1 MPKLRM
7 ALYGAAGLAALA
19 ALGWALA
26 PRPVEVEAATVE
38 RGRFEYAIEEDGRT
52 RLRDRYVISAPVAA
66 HLSRVTLREGDR
78 VRAGDAVAVLTP
90 VMSSLFDERSL
101 REATARAK
109 AAQAAVS
116 AAQAR
121 MERARVAQDEARLD
135 FQRTERLARDGFIAA
150 SRLDSARLALDG
162 SRRELEAAESSH
174 DMALHER
181 EQAQAAVR
189 PASTG
194 TGAATGRPLA
204 VRAPVSG
211 VVLRVPLPSENT
223 VTAGAALLD
232 IGDPTQMEVVAEL
245 LTTDAVQATPGTRAS
260 IERWGGSPV
269 QGQVRRVEP
278 AAFTKISA
286 LGIEEQRVKVLID
299 LTSPPAQWLALGD
312 GFRVTVRVITTSV
325 DDAVTVPVGALFPLG
340 NGDMAVY
347 VVDGSKAR
355 QRAVQITARNG
366 SVGWVRDGLMPG
378 ERVIVYPPPG
388 VADGRRVR
396 VLKP

>member
-7 ALYGAAGLAALA
+7 ALYGAAALAALA

-78 VRAGDAVAVLTP
+78 VQAGDTVAVLTP

-121 MERARVAQDEARLD
+121 VERARVSQDEARLE
-135 FQRTERLARDGFIAA
+135 FQRAERLARDGFIAA

-162 SRRELEAAESSH
+162 SRRELEAAESSR

-181 EQAQAAVR
+181 EQAQAAVL
-189 PASTG
+189 PASNG
-194 TGAATGRPLA
+194 VGTGRPLA
-204 VRAPVSG
+204 IRSPVSG

-232 IGDPTQMEVVAEL
+232 IGDPSQMEVVAEL

-260 IERWGGSPV
+260 IERWGGAPV

-299 LTSPPAQWLALGD
+299 LTAPPAQWLALGD
-312 GFRVTVRVITTSV
+312 GFRVTVRVITISV
-325 DDAVTVPVGALFPLG
+325 DVAVTVPVGALFPLG

-355 QRAVQITARNG
+355 QRAVQIAARNG
-366 SVGWVRDGLMPG
+366 SVGWVRDGLKPG

>member
-7 ALYGAAGLAALA
+7 VLYGLAGLAALA

-26 PRPVEVEAATVE
+26 PRPVEVETATVE
-38 RGRFEYAIEEDGRT
+38 RGPFEHAIEEDGRT

-78 VRAGDAVAVLTP
+78 VQAGDTVAVLTP
-90 VMSSLFDERSL
+90 VMPSLFDERSL
-101 REATARAK
+101 REATARAR

-116 AAQAR
+116 GAQAR
-121 MERARVAQDEARLD
+121 VERARLAQDEAKLE
-135 FQRTERLARDGFIAA
+135 FQRTEQLARDGFIAT
-150 SRLDSARLALDG
+150 SRLDSARLTLDG
-162 SRRELEAAESSH
+162 SQRELEVAQAAH
-174 DMALHER
+174 DMALHEW
-181 EQAQAAVR
+181 EQAQASVLPARSGAV
-189 PASTG
+189 S
-194 TGAATGRPLA
+194 GRPLA
-204 VRAPVSG
+204 VRTPVSG

-232 IGDPTQMEVVAEL
+232 VGDPSQMEVLAEL
-245 LTTDAVQATPGTRAS
+245 LTTDAVHATPGTRAS

-299 LTSPPAQWLALGD
+299 ITSPPAQWLALGD
-312 GFRVTVRVITTSV
+312 GFRVTVRVITIST
-325 DDAVTVPVGALFPLG
+325 DDAVIVPVGALFPQG
-340 NGDMAVY
+340 DKDMAVY
-347 VVDGSKAR
+347 VLEGGKAR
-355 QRAVQITARNG
+355 LRPVQIVARNG
-366 SVGWVRDGLMPG
+366 SVGWVREGLNPG

-388 VADGRRVR
+388 VVDGRRVH
-396 VLKP
+396 VLRP

>member
-7 ALYGAAGLAALA
+7 ALYAAVGLAVLA
-19 ALGWALA
+19 ALGWALT
-26 PRPVEVEAATVE
+26 PRPVEVEAAAVE
-38 RGRFEYAIEEDGRT
+38 RGHFEHAIEEDGRT

-78 VRAGDAVAVLTP
+78 VNAGDTVAVLTP
-90 VMSSLFDERSL
+90 VMPSLFDERSL
-101 REATARAK
+101 REVTARAR

-116 AAQAR
+116 GAQAR
-121 MERARVAQDEARLD
+121 VERARLAQDEALLE
-135 FQRTERLARDGFIAA
+135 FQRAEKLARDGFIAV
-150 SRLDSARLALDG
+150 SRLDSARLTLDG
-162 SRRELEAAESSH
+162 SRRELEAAQAAR
-174 DMALHER
+174 DMAVHEL
-181 EQAQAAVR
+181 EQAQASVL

-194 TGAATGRPLA
+194 AAVGRPLA

-223 VTAGAALLD
+223 VAAGAALLD
-232 IGDPTQMEVVAEL
+232 IGDPAQMEVVAEL
-245 LTTDAVQATPGTRAS
+245 LTTDAVHATPGTRAS

-299 LTSPPAQWLALGD
+299 ITSPPAQWFALGD
-312 GFRVTVRVITTSV
+312 GFRVTVRVITISTE
-325 DDAVTVPVGALFPLG
+325 DAVMVPVGALFPRADG
-340 NGDMAVY
+340 SMAVY
-347 VVDGSKAR
+347 VVGGSKAR
-355 QRAVQITARNG
+355 LRPVQIVARNG
-366 SVGWVRDGLMPG
+366 SVGWVREGLDPG
-378 ERVIVYPPPG
+378 DRVIVYPPPG

>member
-7 ALYGAAGLAALA
+7 ALYGAAGLVALA

-26 PRPVEVEAATVE
+26 PRPLEVEAGTVE
-38 RGRFEYAIEEDGRT
+38 RGHFEHAIEEDGRT
-52 RLRDRYVISAPVAA
+52 RLRDRYVISAPVTA

-78 VRAGDAVAVLTP
+78 VQAGDTVAVLTP
-90 VMSSLFDERSL
+90 VMPSLFDERSL
-101 REATARAK
+101 REVTARAK

-116 AAQAR
+116 GAQAR
-121 MERARVAQDEARLD
+121 VERARLAQDEATLE
-135 FQRTERLARDGFIAA
+135 FQRTEKLAREGFVAA
-150 SRLDSARLALDG
+150 SRLDSARLTLDG
-162 SRRELEAAESSH
+162 LRRELEAAQAAR
-174 DMALHER
+174 DMAVHER
-181 EQAQAAVR
+181 EQAQASVL

-194 TGAATGRPLA
+194 VAAGRPLE

-223 VTAGAALLD
+223 VMAGAALLD
-232 IGDPTQMEVVAEL
+232 IGDPSQMEVVAEL
-245 LTTDAVQATPGTRAS
+245 LTTDAVHATPGTRAS

-278 AAFTKISA
+278 AAFTKTSA

-299 LTSPPAQWLALGD
+299 ITSPPAQWLALGD
-312 GFRVTVRVITTSV
+312 GFRVTVRVITIST
-325 DDAVTVPVGALFPLG
+325 DDALMVPVGALFPGG
-340 NGDMAVY
+340 NGAMAVY
-347 VVDGSKAR
+347 VLEGGKAR
-355 QRAVQITARNG
+355 LRPVQIVARNG
-366 SVGWVRDGLMPG
+366 SVGWVREGLTQD

-396 VLKP
+396 VLTP

>member
-7 ALYGAAGLAALA
+7 ALYGAAALAALA

-78 VRAGDAVAVLTP
+78 VQAGDTVAVLTP

-121 MERARVAQDEARLD
+121 VERARVSQDEARLE
-135 FQRTERLARDGFIAA
+135 FQRAERLARDGFIAA

-162 SRRELEAAESSH
+162 SRRELEAAESSR

-181 EQAQAAVR
+181 EQAQAAVL
-189 PASTG
+189 PASNG
-194 TGAATGRPLA
+194 VGTGRPLA
-204 VRAPVSG
+204 IRSPVSG

-232 IGDPTQMEVVAEL
+232 IGDPSQMEVVAEL

-260 IERWGGSPV
+260 IERWGGAPV

-299 LTSPPAQWLALGD
+299 LTAPPAQWLALGD
-312 GFRVTVRVITTSV
+312 GFRVTVRVITISV

-355 QRAVQITARNG
+355 QRAVQIAARNG
-366 SVGWVRDGLMPG
+366 SVGWVRDGLKPG